1 MRKYDWLQVFG
12 KNFYEIYTNFFLH
25 HKEYCSRFSLYLVI
39 VVWGPVM
46 WRFSW
51 CLRIICICGV
61 IRLSIKVELI
71 TKKKKKFPTT
81 FPITMSSLNAQYLAY
96 LIKYPLLTKSITS
109 GVFSGLNETVASVLT
124 NEFQETKVA
133 GIKIKHVFTQKLLT
147 MIIYGSCIATPI
159 SHYMYFIINNKIFK
173 GPLTKSGKILQIL
186 TSLSTV
192 TPTLAACFVSW
203 IALINNYKLPKGS
216 INPIAELNKIVAIVR
231 AGLKKGYFG
240 VLKSSLVTSSV
251 ALVIAQKFVP
261 PELWV
266 VFFNVVY
273 FFLGTYQN
281 TKLKRLQK
289 QQRLAK

>member
-1 MRKYDWLQVFG
+1 MFTDNLYLRSNPLIYKSRADYQKVSHHFSNNHVVVECSVFG
-12 KNFYEIYTNFFLH
+12 VSNQVSVINKVDHQWSLFWVERDCCVGVDQRVSGNESCRYQDQTCVYPEIVDNDYLW
-25 HKEYCSRFSLYLVI
+25 ELYC
-39 VVWGPVM
+39 
-46 WRFSW
+46 
-51 CLRIICICGV
+51 
-61 IRLSIKVELI
+61 
-71 TKKKKKFPTT
+71 
-81 FPITMSSLNAQYLAY
+81 
-96 LIKYPLLTKSITS
+96 
-109 GVFSGLNETVASVLT
+109 
-124 NEFQETKVA
+124 
-133 GIKIKHVFTQKLLT
+133 H
-147 MIIYGSCIATPI
+147 PI

-273 FFLGTYQN
+273 FSWAL
-281 TKLKRLQK
+281 TKTRS
-289 QQRLAK
+289 